1 MTALDPTDSET
12 TAFRGLDTEKDIAG
26 RAYFWQ
32 GEETTKD
39 ESGGDNEKDSKT
51 GHGLSAAFS
60 KLTTSLSH
68 ALSSSLLTHPTT
80 EDPSGLLSLNP
91 HTNDTARLRRCNA
104 LSAEE
109 LGFLDARVRRI
120 AKSGS
125 LAGFLGLEGQEEV
138 DERDVPI
145 IALGGSGGGMR
156 ANLGFL
162 ATIIALQDLELY
174 PNITYLAGVSGAC
187 WGIAALYTL
196 PPNINPNSK
205 TSSNPNPSSAPTDSA
220 PSVKFQTEKKQ
231 RTRTRTPRETL
242 AHFAHLAGTHPL
254 SAAGVNRVARAEGGV
269 KALVGPLVGKE
280 RYGQEVCIIDL
291 YSTMTSAYYWLVGGG
306 GEDADSSGENGD
318 GKTKPK
324 EETKGKDKGKVDPA
338 SLIWS
343 RAYTNGGLEEGR
355 EAWPILT
362 AVRHERPWH
371 DWKSDEEA
379 FEEPE
384 RVDGKQ
390 QTEDRDAWWQWFE
403 INPVEVG
410 SEELQGW
417 VPTWAFGRQFK
428 AGLSTQFLPEYSL
441 ALLLGVATAAP
452 AAPLSAFLGTLW
464 RNLPQNWFGG
474 MVRHVT
480 QKLSK
485 HAGDHAMDR
494 IDNVNPVHAG
504 NQANPF
510 FGAEKAPHRGN
521 GFENAPRLHLVDS
534 GMANNLPA
542 HVFLHPA
549 RDVDVMILFDASSD
563 VQKGSAIARINEYGA
578 TKGLVFTPRVK
589 FPDLEPLP
597 MVDSEEKEEREKGK
611 KVPKQLTPE
620 EMVARFAGRYAQILD
635 GVPKNVVAGRQGVVY
650 NDKHQPQA
658 WREVLLVYLPLLPN
672 AVNPTYDPSTAP
684 FSSSYNLVWTPEEV
698 DSIYTTAAA
707 NVRNGIETI
716 RQAVREAYERRRAAR
731 LAGTSNPV
739 DIARENTKR
748 LGSEMDYYVAGV
760 PDPVSD
766 TGMRTWMEE

>member
-1 MTALDPTDSET
+1 MTTPDRTDSPT
-12 TAFRGLDTEKDIAG
+12 TAFRGLDTEKDIDG

-32 GEETTKD
+32 GADAEETTKD
-39 ESGGDNEKDSKT
+39 EDKDNCKEKEKETAGHSLSG
-51 GHGLSAAFS
+51 AFS

-68 ALSSSLLTHPTT
+68 ALSLSSITITHPST

-91 HTNDTARLRRCNA
+91 HTNDTAHLRRCNA

-109 LGFLDARVRRI
+109 LGFLNARVRRI

-125 LAGFLGLEGQEEV
+125 LVEFLALAEGQEVV

-156 ANLGFL
+156 ANLGLL

-196 PPNINPNSK
+196 PPNPNPS
-205 TSSNPNPSSAPTDSA
+205 PSSAPPATEFET
-220 PSVKFQTEKKQ
+220 PSVEAETKTQTPHPA
-231 RTRTRTPRETL
+231 RTPTPRETL
-242 AHFAHLAGTHPL
+242 AHFARLAGTHPL

-280 RYGQEVCIIDL
+280 RYGPEVCIIDL
-291 YSTMTSAYYWLVGGG
+291 YSTMTSAYYWLVGGDN
-306 GEDADSSGENGD
+306 EICR
-318 GKTKPK
+318 
-324 EETKGKDKGKVDPA
+324 A

-343 RAYTNGGLEEGR
+343 RAYTNGGLEAGR

-379 FEEPE
+379 FEESE

-403 INPVEVG
+403 INPVELG

-417 VPTWAFGRQFK
+417 VPTWAFGRHFK
-428 AGLSTQFLPEYSL
+428 SGLSTQFLPEYSL

-464 RNLPQNWFGG
+464 RNLPQNWVGG
-474 MVRHVT
+474 VVRHVT

-563 VQKGSAIARINEYGA
+563 VQKGSAIERINEYGA

-589 FPDLEPLP
+589 LADLEPLP
-597 MVDSEEKEEREKGK
+597 MVDSEDSEEKEKAQLKGK
-611 KVPKQLTPE
+611 KIPKQLTPE
-620 EMVARFAGRYAQILD
+620 EMEARFAGRYAQILD
-635 GVPKNVVAGRQGVVY
+635 GVPKNVVEGREGVVY

-658 WREVLLVYLPLLPN
+658 WREVLL
-672 AVNPTYDPSTAP
+672 PTYDPSTAP

-698 DSIYTTAAA
+698 NSIYTTAAA

-731 LAGTSNPV
+731 LAGTPNPV
-739 DIARENTKR
+739 DIARANTKR